1 MSELF
6 DNYEEEFN
14 ELRVNIEQKIRN
26 IPTLDG
32 TQRRGEVQKAESDIR
47 DLGQNI
53 RTMNLSARNN
63 PALLAKIKEYEN
75 EVSRLKT
82 SLRKADMQVSVS
94 GDREELFSGIKTE
107 DVMAASYSQR
117 DRLLQ
122 TNEKLDKSTIELVT
136 AVSDAEGLVG
146 TGGIILD
153 NLDRQTDQM
162 RGMRDKLEGIN
173 ESLDKAKRLMKGIA
187 RRAYANKLILFVI
200 ILVLLFAV
208 GLVVWFKW
216 FRKTDSTP
224 VTNPP
229 GTSTGGTTGMYTT
242 TTI

>member
-1 MSELF
+1 
-6 DNYEEEFN
+6 
-14 ELRVNIEQKIRN
+14 
-26 IPTLDG
+26 
-32 TQRRGEVQKAESDIR
+32 
-47 DLGQNI
+47 
-53 RTMNLSARNN
+53 MNLSARNN
-63 PALLAKIKEYEN
+63 PTLLAKIKEYEN

-187 RRAYANKLILFVI
+187 RRAYANKLILLVI
-200 ILVLLFAV
+200 ILVLLFSV

-216 FRKTDSTP
+216 FRNTNSNP
-224 VTNPP
+224 VTPT
-229 GTSTGGTTGMYTT
+229 GTTTGGGTTGMYTT
-242 TTI
+242 TTS